1 MSDGSLNGAAHEPIG
16 APNRT
21 MRPKALALK
30 VEGIPAELRKL
41 WQFVCWKYGERL
53 DKKTGAIKYTKIP
66 IRPDG
71 RPADS
76 TNSNTWATFA
86 ECFAAYEQGRADGVG
101 FATSSADPYT
111 LTDLDHVIDRETGS
125 IAPWANEIIEA
136 ATKEGAYI
144 ELSPSG
150 TGVHIFGKGPQKF
163 DGRKANDAELYC
175 RGRFFTL
182 SGWTLSGTE
191 TRSIGRIKK
200 TLQLVRARLD
210 MRKEKQPPAKAAP
223 SVVGKRPYAD
233 SLTDEQILEQFAFP
247 SANGG
252 RLKTLL
258 DGDIS
263 GYPSGSEADLAAA
276 SDVGFWFWLDPAKI
290 ESVMRGSQLARN
302 KWDENKSYL
311 TRTIAKALA
320 DKTDYYG
327 KSEERPDMSGTPRAK
342 TKTKNKKK
350 TPPGD
355 AAPDSKVFDYRQHM
369 RPVQDL
375 IDNPPPPIKFLL
387 PGWLA
392 RGHSSLLVGRPKNF
406 KSTLAAQISL
416 ALAGNPAL
424 MEEWALFGNISKKH
438 RIAIIDYE
446 QSEGKAA
453 ELFARFAVKSMPGLL
468 RLDAFPK
475 LDEAGIDAL
484 GNLIVAEK
492 LDLVIIDSLTRM
504 APMPARGK
512 SVFAAEADLMQGVT
526 NLSHETDTHIMTI
539 AHQGKRDAADDPM
552 LAIAGTNALAASVD
566 DIAVLFKEGDD
577 TSGAIQRKLFVTGRN
592 VSQPGTYML
601 EMAQGAAG
609 FVLKGSEEA
618 YVRGEMRQRIM
629 GLLGG
634 GATMSPNDL
643 AKSLNRNRGQVHHAL
658 ASLVDDKFVV
668 ATGKG
673 GYATR
678 TAEAARRFREA
689 AEQGKKRGKK

>member
-1 MSDGSLNGAAHEPIG
+1 LNGAAYEPVDVPI
-16 APNRT
+16 PPP
-21 MRPKALALK
+21 RPKALALK
-30 VEGIPAELRKL
+30 AEGIPAELRKL
-41 WQFVCWKYGERL
+41 KQSVCWKYGERK
-53 DKKTGAIKYTKIP
+53 DRKTGATKYTKIP

-76 TNSNTWATFA
+76 TNRRTWATFA
-86 ECFAAYEQGRADGVG
+86 ECAKAYEEGRADGAG
-101 FATSSADPYT
+101 FVTAAADPYT
-111 LTDLDHVIDRETGS
+111 LIDLDHVIDRETGS
-125 IAPWANEIIEA
+125 IAPWAHEIIEA
-136 ATKEGAYI
+136 ATEEGAYI

-163 DGRKANDAELYC
+163 DGRKANDAEMYC

-182 SGWTLSGTE
+182 SGWVLPGTE
-191 TRSIGRIKK
+191 TPSIGRIKK
-200 TLQLVRARLD
+200 TVELVRARLD
-210 MRKEKQPPAKAAP
+210 MRKEQQQPPKKPAP
-223 SVVGKRPYAD
+223 SVAGKRPYAEN
-233 SLTDEQILEQFAFP
+233 LTDRQILEQFAFP
-247 SANGG
+247 SANGA
-252 RLKTLL
+252 RLKKLL

-263 GYPSGSEADLAAA
+263 DYPSGSEADLACA
-276 SDVGFWFWLDPAKI
+276 SDLAFWFWLDPVKI
-290 ESVMRGSQLARN
+290 ESVMRGSPLARD
-302 KWDENKSYL
+302 KWDENKNYL
-311 TRTIAKALA
+311 AERTIKKALA
-320 DKTDYYG
+320 GKTDYYG
-327 KSEERPDMSGTPRAK
+327 KSEERPDMSGTPEPK
-342 TKTKNKKK
+342 SKKK
-350 TPPGD
+350 KQDGEPPAD
-355 AAPDSKVFDYRQHM
+355 PKVFDYREHI

-406 KSTLAAQISL
+406 KSTLAAQMSL

-424 MEEWALFGNISKKH
+424 MKQWALFGKISKQY

-453 ELFARFAVKSMPGLL
+453 ELFARFGVKSMPGLL

-475 LDEAGIDAL
+475 LDEAGIDEL

-504 APMPARGK
+504 APTPPRGK

-526 NLSHETDTHIMTI
+526 NLSHETDAHIMTI

-566 DIAVLFKEGDD
+566 DVAVLFKEGDD
-577 TSGAIQRKLFVTGRN
+577 TSGTIQRKLFVTGRN
-592 VSQPGTYML
+592 VSQPGTYVL
-601 EMAQGAAG
+601 EMPLGAAG
-609 FVLKGSEEA
+609 FTLKGSEEA
-618 YVRGEMRQRIM
+618 FVRGEMRQRIM

-634 GATMSPNDL
+634 GATMTPTDL

-658 ASLVDDKFVV
+658 ASLVDDKFIV
-668 ATGKG
+668 AVGKG

-689 AEQGKKRGKK
+689 AERGKK